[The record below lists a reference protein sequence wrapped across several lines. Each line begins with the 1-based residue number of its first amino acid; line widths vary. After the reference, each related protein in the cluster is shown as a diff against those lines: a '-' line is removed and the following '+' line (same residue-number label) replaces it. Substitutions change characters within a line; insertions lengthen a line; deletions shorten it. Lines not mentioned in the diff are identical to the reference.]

1 MYPLFEVPVVGGP
14 ILIALIAVF
23 HILPCHLATGAFWIT
38 YFIERKAYNE
48 NRPELLEFL
57 KKYTLFILIF
67 CFVTGS
73 ITGVGIWFASS
84 VTAPRAIS
92 GLIHNY
98 VWGWAT
104 EWVFFVIEIVT
115 IYIYYYT
122 FEKISPKA
130 HMRIGLLYAMAAWTS
145 MVIITG
151 ILAFMMTPGKWPVT
165 GGFFDGFFNQTYWP
179 QLFTR
184 TALMFV
190 IGGIF
195 GLVVAPF
202 VKNSSARETVTR
214 TSAKWIIG
222 GAVFTALF
230 ATWYFYRIP
239 ASARELIVS
248 GYPYLKTMG
257 FVAIGGLS
265 LVTLFALVWAMPK
278 PLSLNPVA
286 SVVMVIV
293 LFAGIGGFESI
304 REIVR
309 RPYLIP
315 HYMYSNQIIGHDM
328 PAKGVKAESALIEKE
343 GFLKYAK
350 FVPQEVREINQQNY
364 LAAGKV
370 IAKYQCLSCH
380 TFVPNG
386 RLSLQ
391 KLLSNMGM
399 ESEEDIADLL
409 DSLGD
414 YPYMPPFFGT
424 DVEKRAT
431 AAYLAKL
438 ASPDTKTDPNWVVKG
453 E

>member
-48 NRPELLEFL
+48 GRQDLLEFL

-73 ITGVGIWFASS
+73 ITGVGIWFAST

-104 EWVFFVIEIVT
+104 EWVFFIIEIVT

-190 IGGIF
+190 IGGLF

-202 VKNSSARETVTR
+202 VTSSTARETVTR
-214 TSAKWIIG
+214 TAAKWVIG
-222 GAVFTALF
+222 GAVFTAIF
-230 ATWYFYRIP
+230 CTWYFFRIP
-239 ASARELIVS
+239 QSARELIIS

-257 FVAIGGLS
+257 FVAIGALT
-265 LVTLFALVWAMPK
+265 LVTLFALVWALPK
-278 PLSLNPVA
+278 PLTLNAVA
-286 SVVMVIV
+286 SIVMVVI

-309 RPYLIP
+309 RPYLIS
-315 HYMYSNQIIGHDM
+315 HYMYSNQIIGNDM
-328 PAKGVKAESALIEKE
+328 PAKGVKAEAPLINEE
-343 GFLKYAK
+343 GFLKFAK
-350 FVPQEVREINQQNY
+350 FVPQNLRQINKENFVD
-364 LAAGKV
+364 AGRV

-380 TFVPNG
+380 TFVPDG
-386 RLSLQ
+386 RLSLP
-391 KLLSNMGM
+391 KLLAGFGV
-399 ESEEDIADLL
+399 ESPDDAADLL

-424 DVEKRAT
+424 PVEKRAT
-431 AAYLAKL
+431 AAYLTKLANPDAKL
-438 ASPDTKTDPNWVVKG
+438 DAQWVLKG

>member
-1 MYPLFEVPVVGGP
+1 MYPLFEVPVIGGP
-14 ILIALIAVF
+14 MLIALIAVF

-38 YFIERKAYNE
+38 YFIERKAYKE
-48 NRPELLEFL
+48 GRQDLLEFL

-73 ITGVGIWFASS
+73 ITGVGIWFAST

-92 GLIHNY
+92 GLIHSY

-151 ILAFMMTPGKWPVT
+151 IIAFMMTPGKWPVT

-190 IGGIF
+190 IGGLF

-202 VKNSSARETVTR
+202 VTSSTARETVTR
-214 TSAKWIIG
+214 TAAKWVVG
-222 GAVFTALF
+222 GAIFTAVF
-230 ATWYFYRIP
+230 CTWYFFSIP
-239 ASARELIVS
+239 QSARELIVS

-257 FVAIGGLS
+257 FVAMGSLS
-265 LVTLFALVWAMPK
+265 LVTLFALVWALPR
-278 PLSLNPVA
+278 PLSLNAVA
-286 SVVMVIV
+286 SIVMVVV

-315 HYMYSNQIIGHDM
+315 HYMYSNQIIGHDL
-328 PAKGVKAESALIEKE
+328 PAKGVKAEVPLIDRE

-350 FVPQEVREINQQNY
+350 FVPDGLRQVNQDNFMD
-364 LAAGKV
+364 AGRV

-380 TFVPNG
+380 TFVPDG

-391 KLLSNMGM
+391 KLLGNFGV
-399 ESEEDIADLL
+399 ESPGDASDLL

-414 YPYMPPFFGT
+414 YPYMPPFSGT
-424 DVEKRAT
+424 ALEKRAT
-431 AAYLAKL
+431 AAYLTRLANPDAKID
-438 ASPDTKTDPNWVVKG
+438 AQWVLKG